1 MTEPIHPKVL
11 GYRLLRRK
19 AAIKLAVWVV
29 IILAVIATWV
39 AALIFT
45 YVANGS
51 SGAFIFLGVSFFF
64 GLFFAPLFFFTFEP
78 NNPLEEYLDAAHSL
92 RFIENS
98 VAWDAQ
104 QEELKK
110 LRNIIK
116 EEGL

>member
-11 GYRLLRRK
+11 GYKLLRRE
-19 AAIKLAVWVV
+19 AAIKLGVWVV

-51 SGAFIFLGVSFFF
+51 SGVFIFLGVSFFF
-64 GLFFAPLFFFTFEP
+64 GLFFAPLLFITFEP
-78 NNPLEEYLDAAHSL
+78 NNPLEEYLSAVNNL
-92 RFIENS
+92 RFIENR

-104 QEELKK
+104 QEELQR
-110 LRNIIK
+110 LRNIMK